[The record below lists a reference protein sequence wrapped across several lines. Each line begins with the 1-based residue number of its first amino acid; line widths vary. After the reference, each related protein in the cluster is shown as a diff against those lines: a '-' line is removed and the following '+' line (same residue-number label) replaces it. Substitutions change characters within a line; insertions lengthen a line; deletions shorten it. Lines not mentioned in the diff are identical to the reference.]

1 MLTKKNI
8 SSRVDDGNQSIGK
21 RYARTDELGI
31 PFAITIDKD
40 SLTDE
45 SVTLREIESM
55 KQIRLPIK
63 ELCDVL
69 LDLIAQEKTFESL
82 LSVYKGQDQVDN

>member
-55 KQIRLPIK
+55 K
-63 ELCDVL
+63 
-69 LDLIAQEKTFESL
+69 
-82 LSVYKGQDQVDN
+82 